1 MGIEDIVSPC
11 IGVCAINDSNG
22 FCQGC
27 YRTVEEI
34 REWWNMTDEEREK
47 VMGALDQR
55 LLCLLYTSDAA
66 DE

>member
-11 IGVCAINDSNG
+11 IGVCAMNDSNG

-34 REWWNMTDEEREK
+34 REWWNMTDQEREK

-55 LLCLLYTSDAA
+55 LIDNTTF
-66 DE
+66 

>member
-11 IGVCAINDSNG
+11 IGVCAINDGNG

-55 LLCLLYTSDAA
+55 LLDNTTF
-66 DE
+66 

>member
-34 REWWNMTDEEREK
+34 REWWNMSDQERDK
-47 VMGALDQR
+47 VMGTLDQR
-55 LLCLLYTSDAA
+55 LLDNTTF
-66 DE
+66 

>member
-11 IGVCAINDSNG
+11 IGVCTMNDSNG

-34 REWWNMTDEEREK
+34 REWWNMTDQERDK
-47 VMGALDQR
+47 VMGVLDQR
-55 LLCLLYTSDAA
+55 LLDNTTF
-66 DE
+66 

>member
-22 FCQGC
+22 FCHGC

-47 VMGALDQR
+47 VMGTLDQR
-55 LLCLLYTSDAA
+55 LLDNTTF
-66 DE
+66 

>member
-1 MGIEDIVSPC
+1 M
-11 IGVCAINDSNG
+11 NDRIG

-34 REWWNMTDEEREK
+34 REWWNMTDQEREK

-55 LLCLLYTSDAA
+55 LLDNTTF
-66 DE
+66 

>member
-22 FCQGC
+22 FCHGC

-47 VMGALDQR
+47 VMSTLDQR
-55 LLCLLYTSDAA
+55 LLDNTTF
-66 DE
+66 

>member
-34 REWWNMTDEEREK
+34 REWWNMTDEERDK
-47 VMGALDQR
+47 VMGTLDQR
-55 LLCLLYTSDAA
+55 LLDNTTF
-66 DE
+66 

>member
-34 REWWNMTDEEREK
+34 REWWNMTDEDREK

-55 LLCLLYTSDAA
+55 LLDNTTF
-66 DE
+66 

>member
-34 REWWNMTDEEREK
+34 REWWNMTDEDREK
-47 VMGALDQR
+47 VMGTLDQR
-55 LLCLLYTSDAA
+55 LLDHTTF
-66 DE
+66 

>member
-34 REWWNMTDEEREK
+34 REWWNMTDEERDK

-55 LLCLLYTSDAA
+55 LLDNTTF
-66 DE
+66 

>member
-22 FCQGC
+22 FCHGC

-47 VMGALDQR
+47 VMGTLDQR
-55 LLCLLYTSDAA
+55 LMDNTTF
-66 DE
+66 

>member
-1 MGIEDIVSPC
+1 MGIENIVSPC
-11 IGVCAINDSNG
+11 IGVCAMNDSNG
-22 FCQGC
+22 LCHGC

-55 LLCLLYTSDAA
+55 LLDNTTF
-66 DE
+66 

>member
-22 FCQGC
+22 FCHGC

-55 LLCLLYTSDAA
+55 LLDNTTF
-66 DE
+66 

>member
-27 YRTVEEI
+27 YRTVDEI
-34 REWWNMTDEEREK
+34 REWWNMSDEEREK
-47 VMGALDQR
+47 VMSVLDKR
-55 LLCLLYTSDAA
+55 LEDNTNF
-66 DE
+66 

>member
-22 FCQGC
+22 FCHGC

-47 VMGALDQR
+47 VMGTLDQR
-55 LLCLLYTSDAA
+55 LLDNTTL
-66 DE
+66 

>member
-1 MGIEDIVSPC
+1 MSIEDIVSPC

-55 LLCLLYTSDAA
+55 LLDNTNF
-66 DE
+66 

>member
-55 LLCLLYTSDAA
+55 LLDNSTF
-66 DE
+66 

>member
-22 FCQGC
+22 FCHGC

-34 REWWNMTDEEREK
+34 REWWNMTDDEREK

-55 LLCLLYTSDAA
+55 LLDNTTF
-66 DE
+66 

>member
-34 REWWNMTDEEREK
+34 REWWNMTDQEREK
-47 VMGALDQR
+47 VMGTLDQR
-55 LLCLLYTSDAA
+55 LLDNTTF
-66 DE
+66 

>member
-47 VMGALDQR
+47 VMGSLDQR
-55 LLCLLYTSDAA
+55 LLDNTTF
-66 DE
+66 